1 MYEQRILEDILFYM
15 LYAGVTVLCIIACVY
30 LLFRRGNAFASDVTP
45 PQRLRRWTIAFM
57 ASMALG
63 HVWYLPSY
71 FLPPGEVRTLSLL
84 TGGLLDA
91 LTVVPF
97 AIAVLFTMLQD
108 RRRPLWPI
116 AVMTAPLDV
125 ALLLCIITCS
135 EDYMPFVYVY
145 FYIMSAGLLIYLTY
159 GLWRYSRW
167 LRDNYAD
174 LEHKEIWQSC
184 LVLGFI
190 MITFGIYVG
199 GLDWKAYETVIQIC
213 DVIVVCFV
221 LWRVETISDLS
232 NMESDS
238 ADMEEEESQE
248 NGSDAGF
255 LEAAYKRIGPLLQRR
270 CIDTQIYLQHD
281 LTSSQLARVIGTNR
295 YYLSQYFASQGTT
308 YNAYINTLRINHFV
322 EIYRDAIAHRRP
334 FTVQQL
340 ANDSG
345 YRSYS
350 TFSIAFKQR
359 MGQNVTAWTKK
370 EEALKY

>member
-45 PQRLRRWTIAFM
+45 PQRLRRWSAAFF
-57 ASMALG
+57 ASMALS
-63 HVWYLPSY
+63 HVWYSPSY

-108 RRRPLWPI
+108 RRRSLWPI

-125 ALLLCIITCS
+125 ALLLCIISCS

-238 ADMEEEESQE
+238 
-248 NGSDAGF
+248 
-255 LEAAYKRIGPLLQRR
+255 
-270 CIDTQIYLQHD
+270 
-281 LTSSQLARVIGTNR
+281 
-295 YYLSQYFASQGTT
+295 
-308 YNAYINTLRINHFV
+308 
-322 EIYRDAIAHRRP
+322 
-334 FTVQQL
+334 
-340 ANDSG
+340 
-345 YRSYS
+345 
-350 TFSIAFKQR
+350 
-359 MGQNVTAWTKK
+359 
-370 EEALKY
+370 

>member
-45 PQRLRRWTIAFM
+45 PGRLRRWTIAFM

-63 HVWYLPSY
+63 HVWYLPSF
-71 FLPPGEVRTLSLL
+71 FLPPGEERMMSLL
-84 TGGLLDA
+84 IGGLLDA

-108 RRRPLWPI
+108 RRRPLWPV
-116 AVMTAPLDV
+116 AAMMAPLVV
-125 ALLLCIITCS
+125 ALALCVIS
-135 EDYMPFVYVY
+135 RSGDYMPFVYVY

-213 DVIVVCFV
+213 DMIVVCFV

-255 LEAAYKRIGPLLQRR
+255 LEAAYKRIGP
-270 CIDTQIYLQHD
+270 
-281 LTSSQLARVIGTNR
+281 IGTNR

-359 MGQNVTAWTKK
+359 MGQNVTAWMKK

>member
-45 PQRLRRWTIAFM
+45 PGRLRRWTIAFM
-57 ASMALG
+57 ASMAFS

-71 FLPPGEVRTLSLL
+71 FLPPGEERMMSLL
-84 TGGLLDA
+84 IGGLLDA

-108 RRRPLWPI
+108 RRRPLWPV
-116 AVMTAPLDV
+116 AAMMAPLVV
-125 ALLLCIITCS
+125 ALALCVISRS

-145 FYIMSAGLLIYLTY
+145 FYIMSGGLLIYLTY

-213 DVIVVCFV
+213 DMIVVCFV

-238 ADMEEEESQE
+238 ADMEEEESSE
-248 NGSDAGF
+248 EETDTSF

-281 LTSSQLARVIGTNR
+281 LTLAQLAKAIGTNR

>member
-1 MYEQRILEDILFYM
+1 MFIDIEDWYQRIRTGIGRLFACAYQGGARMKRGFWRRM
-15 LYAGVTVLCIIACVY
+15 LSVGCIA
-30 LLFRRGNAFASDVTP
+30 A
-45 PQRLRRWTIAFM
+45 
-57 ASMALG
+57 
-63 HVWYLPSY
+63 
-71 FLPPGEVRTLSLL
+71 
-84 TGGLLDA
+84 
-91 LTVVPF
+91 
-97 AIAVLFTMLQD
+97 ML
-108 RRRPLWPI
+108 
-116 AVMTAPLDV
+116 MTAPG
-125 ALLLCIITCS
+125 
-135 EDYMPFVYVY
+135 
-145 FYIMSAGLLIYLTY
+145 MSVLAEESQQEEILT
-159 GLWRYSRW
+159 
-167 LRDNYAD
+167 
-174 LEHKEIWQSC
+174 
-184 LVLGFI
+184 
-190 MITFGIYVG
+190 
-199 GLDWKAYETVIQIC
+199 
-213 DVIVVCFV
+213 
-221 LWRVETISDLS
+221 
-232 NMESDS
+232 

-359 MGQNVTAWTKK
+359 MGQNVTAWMKK